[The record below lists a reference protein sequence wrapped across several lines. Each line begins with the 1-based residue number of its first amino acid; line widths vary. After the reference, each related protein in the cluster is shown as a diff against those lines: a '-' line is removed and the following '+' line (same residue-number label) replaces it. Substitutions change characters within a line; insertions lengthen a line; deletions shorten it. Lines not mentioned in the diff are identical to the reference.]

1 MILCLQSRPILSSTP
16 QAGLQ
21 AGAQVH
27 RNDNFPDSS
36 DNEDTDD
43 IPDGACGGLPPD
55 DSDFHSVHSRSSLET
70 TLMDGQGEG
79 GVVAD
84 LRQGMDQLNL
94 ASQGIQHATGA
105 RPRTRPQDHTYHT
118 ADDPPYRNTT
128 QAEGPPPIPA
138 RRQLPGV
145 QTYHLPGDPRTTVV
159 VNIHQQQPPP
169 PPLPAARRP
178 MPGAED
184 EDANADPLNQTLSHG
199 QVLRINARRIRRDAI
214 DLAHRAADFFL
225 FSRRPH

>member
-1 MILCLQSRPILSSTP
+1 MTCLFQRGPILSSTP
-16 QAGLQ
+16 QQPGLQ
-21 AGAQVH
+21 ADVQVH
-27 RNDNFPDSS
+27 RGDHSSESS
-36 DNEDTDD
+36 DTEDTDD
-43 IPDGACGGLPPD
+43 IPDGACGGLAHD
-55 DSDFHSVHSRSSLET
+55 DDDFHSMASVET
-70 TLMDGQGEG
+70 ALMDGQDEG
-79 GVVAD
+79 GVVAG

-118 ADDPPYRNTT
+118 ADDPPYQNTT
-128 QAEGPPPIPA
+128 QVEGRPPIPA

>member
-1 MILCLQSRPILSSTP
+1 
-16 QAGLQ
+16 
-21 AGAQVH
+21 
-27 RNDNFPDSS
+27 
-36 DNEDTDD
+36 
-43 IPDGACGGLPPD
+43 
-55 DSDFHSVHSRSSLET
+55 
-70 TLMDGQGEG
+70 MDGQGEG

-118 ADDPPYRNTT
+118 ADDPPYQNTT
-128 QAEGPPPIPA
+128 QVEGRPPIPA

-199 QVLRINARRIRRDAI
+199 QVLRINARRIRRTQSTWPTGRLIFSSSAVVLTNSSSPI
-214 DLAHRAADFFL
+214 PNPFL
-225 FSRRPH
+225 PVVA